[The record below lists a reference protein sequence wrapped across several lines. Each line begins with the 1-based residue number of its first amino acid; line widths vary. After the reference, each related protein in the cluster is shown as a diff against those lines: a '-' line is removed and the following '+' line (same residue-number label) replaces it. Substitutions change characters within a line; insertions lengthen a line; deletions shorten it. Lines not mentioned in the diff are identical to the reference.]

1 MYIHNLTIHFIKGA
15 EFGLSKKVD
24 KGSESIY
31 WNLSY
36 RRRFIRDLWMWPWA
50 IILMGFIFWIG
61 DSIFMNRVVPVI
73 GLVIGLFQSIYDYS
87 KWKKGEQS

>member
-31 WNLSY
+31 
-36 RRRFIRDLWMWPWA
+36 
-50 IILMGFIFWIG
+50 
-61 DSIFMNRVVPVI
+61 
-73 GLVIGLFQSIYDYS
+73 DYN